1 MTTDRVRRFTTL
13 IELFGGVKQTRA
25 AILPATEFF
34 RSRLDRRNGRPYD
47 GGRSAH
53 LSKDRMTARD
63 LIDTWARRLEAE
75 QTRAA
80 STALDQ
86 PVTQVTGRLVQTVG
100 TLHLYELR
108 LPQGLSLEP
117 DTPLSIIPPDDME
130 PTEGLVLGGH
140 DNVIL
145 VQTFDSIGQSCTN
158 VTLVPDRA
166 GLLATS
172 AQRLRDMLAQPD
184 AYRLGPADRLA
195 PLLEAATGAGE
206 RSGAGSLIL
215 TTVWT
220 DELSVRRQ
228 RLATLAIELI
238 RGNKRILA
246 VCPDHQQADALVGA
260 IARAM
265 KAAGLTYKTWVTRYE
280 MALAQ
285 QVEGIAVQELG
296 FEAQMHQFYAKSRAD
311 KAALRRKYERF
322 RELTPVLAY
331 KGQKQKDLDEVRL
344 LEWRLMTQLTDLQNK
359 MAAINATLAEYETLP
374 LFQRLSLQAVGKNVS
389 SLHQYL
395 ELYESQCAELKGEL
409 DVAKTRINEL
419 VPEAAV
425 PKDMRP
431 EFDELKED
439 IVHLGGT
446 KKIREILA
454 AEEDTNRQAFI
465 QNRRLVVTTASR
477 VLSDPLFSRV
487 RFDVLIADEAPWIA
501 AAPLL
506 GAAGLVRERIV
517 LSGDTRDIAK
527 AGLWSSPAAKS
538 SYFTPLA

>member
-1 MTTDRVRRFTTL
+1 MMANAKH
-13 IELFGGVKQTRA
+13 GQ
-25 AILPATEFF
+25 
-34 RSRLDRRNGRPYD
+34 
-47 GGRSAH
+47 
-53 LSKDRMTARD
+53 LSKDLMTARD
-63 LIDTWARRLEAE
+63 LLETWALRLEAE
-75 QTRAA
+75 QKRV
-80 STALDQ
+80 SGTALDQ
-86 PVTQVTGRLVQTVG
+86 PITQVAGRLVHTIG
-100 TLHLYELR
+100 TLHLYELT
-108 LPQGLSLEP
+108 LPHGSSIEH

-130 PTEGLVLGGH
+130 PTEGIVLGGQG
-140 DNVIL
+140 NMVL
-145 VQTFDSIGQSCTN
+145 VQTFDAIGQSCADAT
-158 VTLVPDRA
+158 VVPDRA

-172 AQRLRDMLAQPD
+172 AKRLRDMLAQPD

-195 PLLEAATGAGE
+195 PLLEATTGAEELSGTGAG
-206 RSGAGSLIL
+206 SSIL
-215 TTVWT
+215 TTIWS

-228 RLATLAIELI
+228 RLAMLVIELI
-238 RGNKRILA
+238 RENKRILL
-246 VCPDHQQADALVGA
+246 VCPNHQAADALVGT

-265 KAAGLTYKTWVTRYE
+265 KAVGLMYKTWVSRYE

-285 QVEGIAVQELG
+285 QVEGIGIQELG
-296 FEAQMHQFYAKSRAD
+296 FEAQMHQFYAKSCAD

-344 LEWRLMTQLTDLQNK
+344 LEWRLLTEVSGLQAKINDV
-359 MAAINATLAEYETLP
+359 NATLAEYENLP
-374 LFQRLSLQAVGKNVS
+374 LLRRLSLQAVGKNVE

-395 ELYESQCAELKGEL
+395 KLYESQCAELRGEL
-409 DVAKTRINEL
+409 DIAKVRIDEL

-439 IVHLGGT
+439 IVRLGGT
-446 KKIREILA
+446 KKIRELLA

-465 QNRRLVVTTASR
+465 QNRRLLVTTASR

-487 RFDVLIADEAPWIA
+487 RFDILIADEAPWIA

-517 LSGDTRDIAK
+517 ISGDQRDIA
-527 AGLWSSPAAKS
+527 ATGLWASRESEIRRLK
-538 SYFTPLA
+538 PLA

>member
-1 MTTDRVRRFTTL
+1 MMAT
-13 IELFGGVKQTRA
+13 
-25 AILPATEFF
+25 AIRGQP
-34 RSRLDRRNGRPYD
+34 
-47 GGRSAH
+47 
-53 LSKDRMTARD
+53 SKDIMTARD
-63 LIDTWARRLEAE
+63 LLETWVLRLEAE
-75 QTRAA
+75 QRRVNGTE
-80 STALDQ
+80 LDQ
-86 PVTQVTGRLVQTVG
+86 PIHHVTCRLTHTIG
-100 TLHLYELR
+100 TLHLYELT
-108 LPQGLSLEP
+108 LPYGSSLEH
-117 DTPLSIIPPDDME
+117 DTPLSIIPPDDIE
-130 PTEGLVLGGH
+130 PTEGIVLGGQG
-140 DNVIL
+140 NVVL
-145 VQTFDSIGQSCTN
+145 VQTFDAIGPSCANAT
-158 VTLVPDRA
+158 VVPDRA

-172 AQRLRDMLAQPD
+172 AKRFRDMLAQPD

-195 PLLEAATGAGE
+195 PLLEATTGAGE
-206 RSGAGSLIL
+206 LSGTGAGSSIL
-215 TTVWT
+215 TTVWS

-228 RLATLAIELI
+228 RLAVLAIELI
-238 RGNKRILA
+238 RANKRILL
-246 VCPDHQQADALVGA
+246 VCPDHQAADALVGT

-265 KAAGLTYKTWVTRYE
+265 KAVGLTYKTWVTRYE

-285 QVEGIAVQELG
+285 QIEGIGIQELG

-344 LEWRLMTQLTDLQNK
+344 LEWRLLTQVSDLQAK
-359 MAAINATLAEYETLP
+359 INDVNVTLAEYENLP
-374 LFQRLSLQAVGKNVS
+374 LFRRLSLQAVGKNVE

-395 ELYESQCAELKGEL
+395 ELYESQCAELRGEL
-409 DVAKTRINEL
+409 DVAKARINEL
-419 VPEAAV
+419 IPEAAV
-425 PKDMRP
+425 PKEMRP

-446 KKIREILA
+446 KKIRELLA

-517 LSGDTRDIAK
+517 ISGDPRDIAA
-527 AGLWSSPAAKS
+527 AGLWASREANPR
-538 SYFTPLA
+538 

>member
-1 MTTDRVRRFTTL
+1 
-13 IELFGGVKQTRA
+13 
-25 AILPATEFF
+25 
-34 RSRLDRRNGRPYD
+34 
-47 GGRSAH
+47 
-53 LSKDRMTARD
+53 MTARD
-63 LIDTWARRLEAE
+63 LIETWALRLEAE
-75 QTRAA
+75 QKRA
-80 STALDQ
+80 SDTALDQ
-86 PVTQVTGRLVQTVG
+86 PISLVTGRLLHTIG
-100 TLHLYELR
+100 TLHLYELT
-108 LPQGLSLEP
+108 LPHGSSIDH

-130 PTEGLVLGGH
+130 PTEGIVLDGQG
-140 DNVIL
+140 NVIL
-145 VQTFDSIGQSCTN
+145 VQTFDTIGQSCANAT
-158 VTLVPDRA
+158 VVPDRA

-172 AQRLRDMLAQPD
+172 AKRLRDMLAQPD
-184 AYRLGPADRLA
+184 SYRLGPADRLA
-195 PLLEAATGAGE
+195 PLLETTTTAGE
-206 RSGAGSLIL
+206 LSGAGPGSSIL
-215 TTVWT
+215 MTIWS

-228 RLATLAIELI
+228 RLAVLVIELI
-238 RGNKRILA
+238 RANKRILL
-246 VCPDHQQADALVGA
+246 VSPDHQAADALVGT

-265 KAAGLTYKTWVTRYE
+265 KAVGLTYKTWVSRYE
-280 MALAQ
+280 MTLSHQA
-285 QVEGIAVQELG
+285 EGIGIQELG

-344 LEWRLMTQLTDLQNK
+344 LEWRLLTQLTDIQNK
-359 MAAINATLAEYETLP
+359 IKDVTATLAEYENLP
-374 LFQRLSLQAVGKNVS
+374 LFRRLSLQAVGKNVET
-389 SLHQYL
+389 LHQYL
-395 ELYESQCAELKGEL
+395 ELYENQCAELKGEL
-409 DVAKTRINEL
+409 DVAKVRIDEL

-446 KKIREILA
+446 KKIRELLA

-477 VLSDPLFSRV
+477 VLSDHLFSRV

-517 LSGDTRDIAK
+517 ISGDTRDIAK
-527 AGLWSSPAAKS
+527 AGLWASRAAQVS
-538 SYFTPLA
+538 

>member
-1 MTTDRVRRFTTL
+1 
-13 IELFGGVKQTRA
+13 
-25 AILPATEFF
+25 
-34 RSRLDRRNGRPYD
+34 
-47 GGRSAH
+47 
-53 LSKDRMTARD
+53 MTARD
-63 LIDTWARRLEAE
+63 LLETWVLRLEAE
-75 QTRAA
+75 QRRVNGTE
-80 STALDQ
+80 LDQ
-86 PVTQVTGRLVQTVG
+86 PIHHVTCRLTHTIG
-100 TLHLYELR
+100 TLHLYELT
-108 LPQGLSLEP
+108 LPYGSSLEH
-117 DTPLSIIPPDDME
+117 DTPLSIIPPDDIE
-130 PTEGLVLGGH
+130 PTEGIVLGGQG
-140 DNVIL
+140 NVVL
-145 VQTFDSIGQSCTN
+145 VQTFDAIGPSCANAT
-158 VTLVPDRA
+158 VVPDRA

-172 AQRLRDMLAQPD
+172 AKRFRDMLAQPD

-195 PLLEAATGAGE
+195 PLLEATTGAGE
-206 RSGAGSLIL
+206 LSGTGAGSSIL
-215 TTVWT
+215 TTVWS

-228 RLATLAIELI
+228 RLAVLAIELI
-238 RGNKRILA
+238 RANKRILL
-246 VCPDHQQADALVGA
+246 VCPDHQAADALVGT

-265 KAAGLTYKTWVTRYE
+265 KAVGLTYKTWVTRYE

-285 QVEGIAVQELG
+285 QIEGIGIQELG

-344 LEWRLMTQLTDLQNK
+344 LEWRLLTQVSDLQAK
-359 MAAINATLAEYETLP
+359 INDVNVTLAEYENLP
-374 LFQRLSLQAVGKNVS
+374 LFRRLSLQAVGKNVE

-395 ELYESQCAELKGEL
+395 ELYESQCAELRGEL
-409 DVAKTRINEL
+409 DVAKARINEL
-419 VPEAAV
+419 IPEAAV
-425 PKDMRP
+425 PKEMRP

-446 KKIREILA
+446 KKIRELLA

-517 LSGDTRDIAK
+517 ISGDPRDIAA
-527 AGLWSSPAAKS
+527 AGLWASREANPR
-538 SYFTPLA
+538 

>member
-1 MTTDRVRRFTTL
+1 MGSSREAGQVVRADRMMADANRRL
-13 IELFGGVKQTRA
+13 
-25 AILPATEFF
+25 
-34 RSRLDRRNGRPYD
+34 
-47 GGRSAH
+47 
-53 LSKDRMTARD
+53 LSKDLMTARD
-63 LIDTWARRLEAE
+63 LIDTWALRLEAE
-75 QTRAA
+75 QTQV
-80 STALDQ
+80 STASLDQ
-86 PVTQVTGRLVQTVG
+86 PITQVLCRLVHTIG
-100 TLHLYELR
+100 TLHLYELT
-108 LPQGLSLEP
+108 LPLGTSIAH
-117 DTPLSIIPPDDME
+117 DTPLSLIPPNDIGT
-130 PTEGLVLGGH
+130 TEGLVLSGQ

-145 VQTFDSIGQSCTN
+145 VQTFDHIGQSCAD
-158 VTLVPDRA
+158 VTVVPDRA

-172 AQRLRDMLAQPD
+172 AKQLRGMLAQPD
-184 AYRLGPADRLA
+184 SYRLGPADRLA
-195 PLLEAATGAGE
+195 PLLEAARAGEPPGAGT
-206 RSGAGSLIL
+206 GSSIL
-215 TTVWT
+215 STLWS
-220 DELSVRRQ
+220 DDFLMRRQ

-238 RGNKRILA
+238 RANKRLLV
-246 VCPDHQQADALVGA
+246 VCPDHQQADTLIGT

-285 QVEGIAVQELG
+285 QADGVGIQELG
-296 FEAQMHQFYAKSRAD
+296 FEAQMHQFYAKSRTD
-311 KAALRRKYERF
+311 KAALRGKYERF

-331 KGQKQKDLDEVRL
+331 KAQKQKDLDEVRL
-344 LEWRLMTQLTDLQNK
+344 LEWRLMTQLTDFQNK
-359 MAAINATLAEYETLP
+359 IKDVNATLVEYESLP
-374 LFQRLSLQAVGKNVS
+374 LFRRLSLQAVGKNVS

-409 DVAKTRINEL
+409 DVATTRINEL

-454 AEEDTNRQAFI
+454 AADDTNRQAFI

-487 RFDVLIADEAPWIA
+487 RFDVLIADEAPWIGP
-501 AAPLL
+501 APLL

-517 LSGDTRDIAK
+517 LSGDIGDIAT
-527 AGLWSSPAAKS
+527 AGLWAFHAAPRNS
-538 SYFTPLA
+538 FTPLA